1 MRRAITL
8 MLFLS
13 LLQGALAWAALGSAP
28 SNFDGATTTQTK
40 MAARSLAAATANATT
55 AVYTVSQSTLDSG
68 TIVRE
73 YTDANGVVF
82 AVSWNGPT
90 LPDLRTLLGDK
101 FTAMTSNAEKR
112 PKAGHSQLAVNQS
125 DVVIVS
131 NGHMRAFAGQA
142 WIPSALPAGF
152 DTSTIE

>member
-1 MRRAITL
+1 MRRALIL

-13 LLQGALAWAALGSAP
+13 LLQGALAHAALGGSP
-28 SNFDGATTTQTK
+28 SDFGGTPVRQ
-40 MAARSLAAATANATT
+40 AARSLAAAGSDSGA

-73 YTDANGVVF
+73 YSDAAGVVF

-101 FTAMTSNAEKR
+101 FTTMTAAAGKR
-112 PKAGHSQLAVNQS
+112 PKAGHSQLAVEQS

-131 NGHMRAFAGQA
+131 NGHMRSFAGHA
-142 WIPSALPAGF
+142 WLPSALPAGF
-152 DTSTIE
+152 DTNTIE

>member
-1 MRRAITL
+1 MRRAFTL

-28 SNFDGATTTQTK
+28 SNFGTATTQTRQ
-40 MAARSLAAATANATT
+40 ASRLAATAAASD
-55 AVYTVSQSTLDSG
+55 AVYTVTQSTLDSG
-68 TIVRE
+68 TVVRE
-73 YTDANGVVF
+73 YSDANGTVF
-82 AVSWNGPT
+82 AVSWKGPT

-101 FTAMTSNAEKR
+101 FSVMTSTAAKR
-112 PKAGHSQLAVNQS
+112 PKAGHSQLAVEQS

-142 WIPSALPAGF
+142 WIPGALPSGF

>member
-1 MRRAITL
+1 MRRALLL

-13 LLQGALAWAALGSAP
+13 LLQGALAYAALGGSP
-28 SNFDGATTTQTK
+28 SNFGDAPVRQGA
-40 MAARSLAAATANATT
+40 RRLAASSGDQ
-55 AVYTVSQSTLDSG
+55 VYTVSQSTLDSG

-73 YTDANGVVF
+73 YSDAAGVVF
-82 AVSWNGPT
+82 AVGWSGPT

-101 FTAMTSNAEKR
+101 FLTMTAAAGKR
-112 PKAGHSQLAVNQS
+112 PKAGHSQLAVEQS

-131 NGHMRAFAGQA
+131 NGHMRAFAGHA

-152 DTSTIE
+152 DTSVIE

>member
-1 MRRAITL
+1 MRRAFTL

-13 LLQGALAWAALGSAP
+13 LLQGALAWAALGSSP
-28 SNFDGATTTQTK
+28 SNFGTPTTQTK
-40 MAARSLAAATANATT
+40 LAARSLAVTT
-55 AVYTVSQSTLDSG
+55 TTNDAVYTVTQSTLDSG

-73 YTDANGVVF
+73 YTDASGVVF
-82 AVSWNGPT
+82 AVSWKGPT

-101 FTAMTSNAEKR
+101 FTIMTSTAAKR
-112 PKAGHSQLAVNQS
+112 PKAGHSQLAVEQS

-142 WIPSALPAGF
+142 WIPASLPAGF

>member
-1 MRRAITL
+1 MRRAFSLIF
-8 MLFLS
+8 FLS
-13 LLQGALAWAALGSAP
+13 LLQGALAWAALGNSP
-28 SNFDGATTTQTK
+28 SNFGTPTTQTK
-40 MAARSLAAATANATT
+40 LAARSLAATASDN
-55 AVYTVSQSTLDSG
+55 VYTVSQSTLDSG
-68 TIVRE
+68 TVVRE
-73 YTDANGVVF
+73 YVDANGVVF
-82 AVSWNGPT
+82 AVSWKGPT

-101 FTAMTSNAEKR
+101 FTVMTSNAAKR
-112 PKAGHSQLAVNQS
+112 PKAGHSQLAVDQS